1 MNIKSYAKQCAKYF
15 LLLTASFLAGEFTVY
30 CIDCFSPETVETSAS
45 GNWGLGFPEE
55 GQLPTAN
62 ATIEELKAYDAYFA
76 EATTEKKLYL
86 TFDCGYENGNT
97 KPILEALKKHNA
109 PAAFFCV
116 GNFVKE
122 QPDLIRQIVR
132 EGHTVGNHT
141 YTHPDMSKIST
152 KESFQEELE
161 KVETLYEQIT
171 GEPMTKYYRPPQ
183 GIYIKPF
190 FGALPMW
197 TGTRISSRQKKKLL
211 LNCFPAFIR
220 ALLSCFTTRLLPTV
234 RFLMSF

>member
-15 LLLTASFLAGEFTVY
+15 LLLTASFLAGEFTAY

-141 YTHPDMSKIST
+141 
-152 KESFQEELE
+152 
-161 KVETLYEQIT
+161 
-171 GEPMTKYYRPPQ
+171 
-183 GIYIKPF
+183 
-190 FGALPMW
+190 
-197 TGTRISSRQKKKLL
+197 
-211 LNCFPAFIR
+211 
-220 ALLSCFTTRLLPTV
+220 
-234 RFLMSF
+234 